1 MTSSADSEQPPQ
13 EVNDQFFTAA
23 YERIV
28 RLMFLLLSGLVV
40 LFWVSLTLGFA
51 LGFLAGG
58 LIAILNFISL
68 KKLVIAFADRVIASE
83 GTLRSSGLVLR
94 FVLRYG
100 LVAVAAYAI
109 FKSSAMSAYGLLAG
123 LGLPVPAI
131 MIEAGYELYGSL
143 RRGY

>member
-1 MTSSADSEQPPQ
+1 MTSSADSEQSQPAD
-13 EVNDQFFTAA
+13 EHFFAAA

-28 RLMFLLLSGLVV
+28 RLMFLLLAALAV
-40 LFWVSLTLGFA
+40 LFWAILTPGFA
-51 LGFLAGG
+51 LGFLGG
-58 LIAILNFISL
+58 GAIAVLNFVSL
-68 KKLVIAFADRVIASE
+68 KKLVIAFADRVISSQ
-83 GTLRSSGLVLR
+83 GNQRSSGLVLR

-100 LVAVAAYAI
+100 LVALAAYAI

>member
-1 MTSSADSEQPPQ
+1 MTSSADSEQPQPAGAH
-13 EVNDQFFTAA
+13 FFAAA

-28 RLMFLLLSGLVV
+28 RLMFLLLAGFVV
-40 LFWVSLTLGFA
+40 LFWALITLGFA

-58 LIAILNFISL
+58 AIAIVNFVSL
-68 KKLVIAFADRVIASE
+68 KKLVIAFADRVIASGGE
-83 GTLRSSGLVLR
+83 RRSSGLVLR
-94 FVLRYG
+94 FLLRYG

-123 LGLPVPAI
+123 LGLPAPAI

-143 RRGY
+143 RRGH

>member
-1 MTSSADSEQPPQ
+1 MTSPADSEQPQ
-13 EVNDQFFTAA
+13 AAGERFFAAA

-28 RLMFLLLSGLVV
+28 RLMFLLLATFVV
-40 LFWVSLTLGFA
+40 LFWATLTLRFA

-58 LIAILNFISL
+58 VIAILNFVSL
-68 KKLVIAFADRVIASE
+68 KKLVIAFADRVIAS
-83 GTLRSSGLVLR
+83 GGQRRSSGLVLR
-94 FVLRYG
+94 FLLRYG

-131 MIEAGYELYGSL
+131 MIEAGFELYGSL

>member
-1 MTSSADSEQPPQ
+1 MTSSADSEQPQ
-13 EVNDQFFTAA
+13 EANEQFFTAA

-28 RLMFLLLSGLVV
+28 RLMFLLLAGLVV
-40 LFWVSLTLGFA
+40 LFWFSLTLGFA

-58 LIAILNFISL
+58 VIAILNFISL

>member
-1 MTSSADSEQPPQ
+1 MVEGGSSQLERADEH
-13 EVNDQFFTAA
+13 FFAAA
-23 YERIV
+23 YQRIIRILFV
-28 RLMFLLLSGLVV
+28 LLPCLVV
-40 LFWVSLTLGFA
+40 LFWAILNRGFA

-58 LIAILNFISL
+58 AIAILNFVSL
-68 KKLVIAFADRVIASE
+68 KKLVIAFADRVIASGGE
-83 GTLRSSGLVLR
+83 RKSSGLVLR
-94 FVLRYG
+94 FLLRYG

-123 LGLPVPAI
+123 LAIPAVAI

>member
-1 MTSSADSEQPPQ
+1 MTSAADSHQPQ
-13 EVNDQFFTAA
+13 EVNDQFFSAA

-28 RLMFLLLSGLVV
+28 RLMFLLLAGLVV

-58 LIAILNFISL
+58 VIATLNIISL
-68 KKLVIAFADRVIASE
+68 KKLVIAFADRVIASD

-123 LGLPVPAI
+123 LGLPAPAI

>member
-1 MTSSADSEQPPQ
+1 MVEGDSGQLERADERF
-13 EVNDQFFTAA
+13 VAAA
-23 YERIV
+23 YQRIV
-28 RLMFLLLSGLVV
+28 RILFVLLPCFVV
-40 LFWVSLTLGFA
+40 LFWAILNRGFA

-58 LIAILNFISL
+58 AIAILNFVSL
-68 KKLVIAFADRVIASE
+68 KKLVIAFADRVIASGGE
-83 GTLRSSGLVLR
+83 RRSSGLVLR
-94 FVLRYG
+94 FLLRYG

-123 LGLPVPAI
+123 LAIPAVAI

>member
-1 MTSSADSEQPPQ
+1 MTDAPAGSGHTPSADES
-13 EVNDQFFTAA
+13 FFAAA
-23 YERIV
+23 YDRIV
-28 RLMFLLLSGLVV
+28 HLLYVLLPALV
-40 LFWVSLTLGFA
+40 LFLWIAFDHHFA

-58 LIAILNFISL
+58 LIAILNFVSL

-83 GTLRSSGLVLR
+83 GAQRGSGLLLR

-100 LVAVAAYAI
+100 LIAAAAYAI

-123 LGLPVPAI
+123 LAIPAVAI
-131 MIEAGYELYGSL
+131 MVEAAYELYGAL

>member
-1 MTSSADSEQPPQ
+1 MPEVESGQPADAGE
-13 EVNDQFFTAA
+13 QFFAAA
-23 YERIV
+23 YQRLVRI
-28 RLMFLLLSGLVV
+28 LLGLLPCLTV
-40 LFWVSLTLGFA
+40 LFWAFLNRGFA

-58 LIAILNFISL
+58 AVAILNFLSL
-68 KKLVIAFADRVIASE
+68 KKLVIAFADRVIASGGE
-83 GTLRSSGLVLR
+83 GKSSGLVLR
-94 FVLRYG
+94 FLLRYG

-123 LGLPVPAI
+123 LALPAPAI

>member
-1 MTSSADSEQPPQ
+1 MTSSADSDQPQ
-13 EVNDQFFTAA
+13 GANDQFFAAA

-28 RLMFLLLSGLVV
+28 RLMFVLLAALVV
-40 LFWVSLTLGFA
+40 LFWASLTLGFA

-58 LIAILNFISL
+58 VIAILNFISL